1 MRLPDVVSAS
11 LVALGMVL
19 SQGLQAADSNQ
30 AAPKDNKGFKASKTT
45 VVDLA
50 PEIEGMQGRQLRLRL
65 LAIEPGGHIAVHSH
79 KNRPAVVYFL
89 KGVDTVIAEDGSSKQ
104 FRPGETST
112 ATKNTTHWH
121 RNDGKE
127 LVELIA
133 VDIFQPPAK

>member
-1 MRLPDVVSAS
+1 SVVVAAASITPKRPTSGFIKTQGGLMRLPDVVSAS
-11 LVALGMVL
+11 LVALGMVW

-79 KNRPAVVYFL
+79 KNRPAVVY
-89 KGVDTVIAEDGSSKQ
+89 
-104 FRPGETST
+104 
-112 ATKNTTHWH
+112 
-121 RNDGKE
+121 
-127 LVELIA
+127 
-133 VDIFQPPAK
+133 